1 MVQRF
6 KNIRPFLDTI
16 YNNEKSEN
24 FSLFNT
30 LPGKAGGTLEQSENP
45 IPEKDNRIEV
55 RLTSIGGRSPP
66 HQFVGVAY
74 SASEISLA
82 LRRGLVS
89 GAEYMCARFPDF
101 SVRRAPTRVRFG

>member
-16 YNNEKSEN
+16 YKNEKSEN

-55 RLTSIGGRSPP
+55 RL
-66 HQFVGVAY
+66 
-74 SASEISLA
+74 SEDA
-82 LRRGLVS
+82 LRRINSWGLHIVPVKYHWHYV
-89 GAEYMCARFPDF
+89 GD
-101 SVRRAPTRVRFG
+101 